1 MAPSTATDTLDRAQE
16 LFEEGRPESAL
27 NMVDK
32 LYGQALTSSD
42 RGRALA
48 LQAVCLEQLDRGD
61 EAERLVAKV
70 MEEEGDDLAFVLAAG
85 IAFSDFDAF
94 VHAEIFLRN
103 LCELD
108 PENHMAWYN
117 LAISLGR
124 EGRYPESVQMYDEC
138 IQRDA
143 AFADAY
149 FQKGYCFALMG
160 DLDRAA
166 ATYRAYLER
175 EPGDAEAWKTLGI
188 VESDRREPDAAYAA
202 FEKAASIGGDDPVDV
217 YFNWAITAA
226 RANDLERVE
235 ACIEEME
242 ASDPE
247 GWRTLLTKAD
257 YEEAQEQVWPAWEI
271 LCEAFDAVL
280 EDKEDLGTC
289 GYVAAGLIRFA
300 TRHDMSVHVGEYVER
315 IFEEG
320 LYSEDV
326 LRALQS
332 LDGRLSNAVKSH
344 QVVLKA
350 APVNDEDEP
359 DGARFVVYGVSAED
373 AAEAGELALEFE
385 AKYGPCAWEVHSLQ
399 QITGPD
405 EGHVGIYWRSEE
417 MDRPPAAR

>member
-1 MAPSTATDTLDRAQE
+1 MAWVVDVQADLVGRQGGAGVGAQQFSRLGRRRGIGIEPTGEILGVQNHRHAMVNRRQRGVGLGGDDGAAFDRAVRARPALPQAG
-16 LFEEGRPESAL
+16 EGERRPVGAGDPIGL
-27 NMVDK
+27 
-32 LYGQALTSSD
+32 
-42 RGRALA
+42 LA
-48 LQAVCLEQLDRGD
+48 PVFA
-61 EAERLVAKV
+61 AP
-70 MEEEGDDLAFVLAAG
+70 FV
-85 IAFSDFDAF
+85 
-94 VHAEIFLRN
+94 
-103 LCELD
+103 
-108 PENHMAWYN
+108 
-117 LAISLGR
+117 
-124 EGRYPESVQMYDEC
+124 ESVG
-138 IQRDA
+138 RD
-143 AFADAY
+143 
-149 FQKGYCFALMG
+149 Q
-160 DLDRAA
+160 AA

-202 FEKAASIGGDDPVDV
+202 FEKAAAIGGDDPVDV

-280 EDKEDLGTC
+280 EDKEDLGTF

-326 LRALQS
+326 LRAFQS
-332 LDGRLSNAVKSH
+332 LDGLLSNAVKSH

-350 APVNDEDEP
+350 APVDDEDEP
-359 DGARFVVYGVSAED
+359 DGGRFVVYGVSAED